1 MGTEIGLLGGYEYQG
16 QITPGDGSDKK
27 GKMGAG
33 CNNLRRKKKKQQ
45 CQMGREEEGSFL
57 NQAELAAFSRA
68 LRDTLIE
75 EPLLY
80 LCDNQPLLEAVIRW
94 IGKGGKETLV
104 GKPNTDISAE
114 TILDDDCFYFYK

>member
-1 MGTEIGLLGGYEYQG
+1 MLGGYEFLG
-16 QITPGDGSDKK
+16 RVTPGDGSDKK

-45 CQMGREEEGSFL
+45 RKMGREEDGFSL
-57 NQAELAAFSRA
+57 NQPELAAFSRA

-80 LCDNQPLLEAVIRW
+80 LCDNQPLLKAVIRW
-94 IGKGGKETLV
+94 IGEGGEETLV
-104 GKPNTDISAE
+104 GTPNADISAAA
-114 TILDDDCFYFYK
+114 ILDDDCFYYYK